1 MDTQASRRRA
11 MKALGKDVDERRLTM
26 EGRDELFQQ
35 V

>member
-1 MDTQASRRRA
+1 
-11 MKALGKDVDERRLTM
+11 MKALGKDVDERRLTV